1 MNLQPIDAVS
11 CRQPRLGYMHLC
23 MAFHEDRS
31 DSNEYILARQVI
43 TGQWLVVYGGSYVLL
58 ADSGFT
64 IVQWMELPK
73 LNHYDF

>member
-1 MNLQPIDAVS
+1 MNLQLIDAVN

-23 MAFHEDRS
+23 VAFHEDRA

-43 TGQWLVVYGGSYVLL
+43 TGQWLVVYGGSHVLL

-64 IVQWMELPK
+64 IVQWAELPK
-73 LNHYDF
+73 LQQYDF

>member
-1 MNLQPIDAVS
+1 MNLQPIDAAS

-31 DSNEYILARQVI
+31 DSNEYILAKQVI

-64 IVQWMELPK
+64 IVQWCELPK
-73 LNHYDF
+73 LQQYDF

>member
-31 DSNEYILARQVI
+31 DSNEYILAMQVT
-43 TGQWLVVYGGSYVLL
+43 TGRWIVVYGGSYVLL
-58 ADSGFT
+58 TDSGFT
-64 IVQWMELPK
+64 IVQWCELPK
-73 LNHYDF
+73 LQQYDF

>member
-23 MAFHEDRS
+23 IAFHEDRS

-43 TGQWLVVYGGSYVLL
+43 TGQWIVVYGGSYVLL